1 MSEGPRVRHSEAVA
15 VAEELFQRWDLS
27 GGNAGESSRCFVV
40 GSVRRQRAD
49 VGDLELVAPLPTAT
63 RGRATSPSDDPLF
76 SRINA
81 TVTNPWRDEAAP
93 LFAAESPA
101 PGQPLGSA
109 IRGLK
114 PGFLACS
121 LVLQPWP
128 GIEIPCQVYR
138 YTPENLGWMLIE
150 RTGPRKFG
158 MWFLGAWKRR
168 YGIPIGVDG
177 RQASI
182 DNHLVDGGGRVVP
195 VWSEEEAF
203 RLAGERYVP
212 PEDRDAFMA
221 RLQASREALR

>member
-1 MSEGPRVRHSEAVA
+1 MSEGPRIRHQEAVA
-15 VAEELFQRWDLS
+15 VAEELRRRWNLARGSAVLS
-27 GGNAGESSRCFVV
+27 SHCFVV
-40 GSVRRQRAD
+40 GSVRRQRAE
-49 VGDLELVAPLPTAT
+49 VGDLEIVAPLPACWRTMKLA
-63 RGRATSPSDDPLF
+63 AADDPLF
-76 SRINA
+76 QRINA

-101 PGQPLGSA
+101 PEQPLGSA